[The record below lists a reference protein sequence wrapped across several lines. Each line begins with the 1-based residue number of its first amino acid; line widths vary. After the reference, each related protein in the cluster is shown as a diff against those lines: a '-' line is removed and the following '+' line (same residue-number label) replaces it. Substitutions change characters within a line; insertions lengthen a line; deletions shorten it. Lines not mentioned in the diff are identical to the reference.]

1 MKDSELPSDEAFKK
15 KRSPPSS
22 EITSKRALPDNK
34 TQVLLVVDRSGE
46 TEKQLRESWR
56 QLHLENSLIVVKSRA
71 EAQCM
76 LQETVGKRHLTQVA
90 AIILDPD
97 TTEEET
103 GIFMREARLICKRRN
118 IPIFLW
124 TRNNKTYKALESN
137 GNSKVVHKSGIL
149 QLIHKLHEA
158 GLLTISPF
166 HPHSGG
172 PRAFSL
178 CL

>member
-1 MKDSELPSDEAFKK
+1 MKRSVSPADETFNK

-22 EITSKRALPDNK
+22 EETSKRALPDNK
-34 TQVLLVVDRSGE
+34 PQVLLVVDRSGE

-56 QLHLENSLIVVKSRA
+56 QLHLENSLIFVKTRA
-71 EAQCM
+71 EAQGI
-76 LQETVGKRHLTQVA
+76 LQETVGKRHLAQVA

-118 IPIFLW
+118 IPTFLW

-166 HPHSGG
+166 RPHSGG
-172 PRAFSL
+172 PGVFSL
-178 CL
+178 WL